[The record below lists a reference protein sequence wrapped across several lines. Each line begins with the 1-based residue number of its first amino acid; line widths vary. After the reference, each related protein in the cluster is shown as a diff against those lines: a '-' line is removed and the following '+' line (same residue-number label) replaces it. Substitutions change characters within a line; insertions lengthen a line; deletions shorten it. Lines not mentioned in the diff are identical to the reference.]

1 MSLVT
6 LKEVLEIAE
15 RTNTAIPGFNIDN
28 IEIPEAIM
36 EAAEVENCP
45 VILTIGQGAINAGG
59 LRHLPDVVRRI
70 AESSRVPVVMH
81 LDHGIS
87 YEQAITCLRAGF
99 TSVMYDGSHHPF
111 EENVR
116 ESQALES
123 EADKQKFTDIY
134 EQYHPQMEQTA
145 LRILKNQHD
154 AEDAV
159 QNAFMQIIRH
169 FEKIDEI
176 PCEKLPF
183 WIVCIVKNEAVT
195 ILRKNQ
201 RTVQLE
207 NWDSFAADAESV
219 TDYLELV
226 QLFSRLPETYR
237 AVLEM
242 RLLLGYTGKE
252 IARHLAL
259 SESAVNTRIFRGR
272 ALLREIA
279 EKEAFYA

>member
-1 MSLVT
+1 MKQT
-6 LKEVLEIAE
+6 EAPE
-15 RTNTAIPGFNIDN
+15 RQGRMT
-28 IEIPEAIM
+28 PE
-36 EAAEVENCP
+36 
-45 VILTIGQGAINAGG
+45 G
-59 LRHLPDVVRRI
+59 LAR
-70 AESSRVPVVMH
+70 
-81 LDHGIS
+81 S
-87 YEQAITCLRAGF
+87 YERNVDTVWNVCITF
-99 TSVMYDGSHHPF
+99 
-111 EENVR
+111 
-116 ESQALES
+116 
-123 EADKQKFTDIY
+123 
-134 EQYHPQMEQTA
+134 
-145 LRILKNQHD
+145 LKNPAD

>member
-1 MSLVT
+1 ML
-6 LKEVLEIAE
+6 
-15 RTNTAIPGFNIDN
+15 AILL
-28 IEIPEAIM
+28 A
-36 EAAEVENCP
+36 
-45 VILTIGQGAINAGG
+45 
-59 LRHLPDVVRRI
+59 
-70 AESSRVPVVMH
+70 
-81 LDHGIS
+81 
-87 YEQAITCLRAGF
+87 
-99 TSVMYDGSHHPF
+99 
-111 EENVR
+111 
-116 ESQALES
+116 ALES

-219 TDYLELV
+219 MDYLELV

-237 AVLEM
+237 AVLKCGCCWGTPEKKSPDTS
-242 RLLLGYTGKE
+242 RCQRRQSTPGSSVDAHCFGKSRKRRRFTHDRSGIGYLDAASSVGFLKT
-252 IARHLAL
+252 
-259 SESAVNTRIFRGR
+259 
-272 ALLREIA
+272 
-279 EKEAFYA
+279 

>member
-1 MSLVT
+1 ML
-6 LKEVLEIAE
+6 
-15 RTNTAIPGFNIDN
+15 AILL
-28 IEIPEAIM
+28 A
-36 EAAEVENCP
+36 
-45 VILTIGQGAINAGG
+45 
-59 LRHLPDVVRRI
+59 
-70 AESSRVPVVMH
+70 
-81 LDHGIS
+81 
-87 YEQAITCLRAGF
+87 
-99 TSVMYDGSHHPF
+99 
-111 EENVR
+111 
-116 ESQALES
+116 ALES

-145 LRILKNQHD
+145 LRILKSQHY
-154 AEDAV
+154 AGDAV
-159 QNAFMQIIRH
+159 QIIRH

-183 WIVCIVKNEAVT
+183 WIVCIVKNEAIT

-242 RLLLGYTGKE
+242 RLLGYTGKE

>member
-1 MSLVT
+1 ML
-6 LKEVLEIAE
+6 
-15 RTNTAIPGFNIDN
+15 AILL
-28 IEIPEAIM
+28 A
-36 EAAEVENCP
+36 
-45 VILTIGQGAINAGG
+45 
-59 LRHLPDVVRRI
+59 
-70 AESSRVPVVMH
+70 
-81 LDHGIS
+81 
-87 YEQAITCLRAGF
+87 
-99 TSVMYDGSHHPF
+99 
-111 EENVR
+111 
-116 ESQALES
+116 ALES

-159 QNAFMQIIRH
+159 QNTFMQIIRH

-176 PCEKLPF
+176 PSEKLPF

-259 SESAVNTRIFRGR
+259 SETAVNTRIFRGR

>member
-1 MSLVT
+1 ML
-6 LKEVLEIAE
+6 
-15 RTNTAIPGFNIDN
+15 AILL
-28 IEIPEAIM
+28 A
-36 EAAEVENCP
+36 
-45 VILTIGQGAINAGG
+45 
-59 LRHLPDVVRRI
+59 
-70 AESSRVPVVMH
+70 
-81 LDHGIS
+81 
-87 YEQAITCLRAGF
+87 
-99 TSVMYDGSHHPF
+99 
-111 EENVR
+111 
-116 ESQALES
+116 ALES

-226 QLFSRLPETYR
+226 QPFPGCRRPTGRCWKCGCCWGTPEKKSPDTSRCQSRRSTPGSSADARCFGKSRKRRRFTHDRSGIGYLDAAGSVGFFET
-237 AVLEM
+237 
-242 RLLLGYTGKE
+242 
-252 IARHLAL
+252 
-259 SESAVNTRIFRGR
+259 
-272 ALLREIA
+272 
-279 EKEAFYA
+279 

>member
-1 MSLVT
+1 ML
-6 LKEVLEIAE
+6 
-15 RTNTAIPGFNIDN
+15 AILL
-28 IEIPEAIM
+28 A
-36 EAAEVENCP
+36 
-45 VILTIGQGAINAGG
+45 
-59 LRHLPDVVRRI
+59 
-70 AESSRVPVVMH
+70 
-81 LDHGIS
+81 
-87 YEQAITCLRAGF
+87 
-99 TSVMYDGSHHPF
+99 
-111 EENVR
+111 
-116 ESQALES
+116 ALES

-183 WIVCIVKNEAVT
+183 WIVCIVKNEAIT

-226 QLFSRLPETYR
+226 QLFSRLPG
-237 AVLEM
+237 VLHTP
-242 RLLLGYTGKE
+242 TG
-252 IARHLAL
+252 
-259 SESAVNTRIFRGR
+259 
-272 ALLREIA
+272 
-279 EKEAFYA
+279 

>member
-1 MSLVT
+1 ML
-6 LKEVLEIAE
+6 
-15 RTNTAIPGFNIDN
+15 AILL
-28 IEIPEAIM
+28 A
-36 EAAEVENCP
+36 
-45 VILTIGQGAINAGG
+45 
-59 LRHLPDVVRRI
+59 
-70 AESSRVPVVMH
+70 
-81 LDHGIS
+81 
-87 YEQAITCLRAGF
+87 
-99 TSVMYDGSHHPF
+99 
-111 EENVR
+111 
-116 ESQALES
+116 ALES

-207 NWDSFAADAESV
+207 NWDSLAADAESV
-219 TDYLELV
+219 TDCRSSVPDCRRPTGRCWKCGYCWGT
-226 QLFSRLPETYR
+226 PEKN
-237 AVLEM
+237 AHVP
-242 RLLLGYTGKE
+242 
-252 IARHLAL
+252 
-259 SESAVNTRIFRGR
+259 
-272 ALLREIA
+272 
-279 EKEAFYA
+279 